1 MTTRAPEKSTALRNA
16 VCAVCAGV
24 LLYGIGDRAV
34 FGSGWYRQFLDP
46 DSLAGRIELTIAMAR
61 GRPPSPVPE
70 IAVVGNS
77 VLAEGFSGKIGDAEA
92 NGRMRFAN
100 LAIPA
105 STARSWY
112 YLLRAVD
119 PDARRYR
126 AIVLQAEQY
135 SDEDGW
141 IPLADT
147 IADLHIINALLAP
160 ADILDF
166 AFSFQDRRLR
176 FEALRGAIL
185 KGYIFKQDVQAFL
198 EMPAKRLEN
207 VALARKEYANWIYDY
222 GGHQESLRGMTVD
235 WNRRSV
241 YLPPSVPAPI
251 QENVRQIVLR
261 QRAPHTGDQARF
273 RSRWFG
279 RIVDRYRASGTRII
293 FVRPPRG
300 PAVNP
305 SFDALSEPST
315 IRFFAR
321 LPYVNLVR
329 AEAFQPL
336 ESPEWFWDGLHM
348 NASGRQRFSCM
359 MVHELEPLLGKEDR

>member
-1 MTTRAPEKSTALRNA
+1 MTARAPEKSTALRNA

-24 LLYGIGDRAV
+24 LLYGIGDWAV
-34 FGSGWYRQFLDP
+34 FGSGWYDQFLDP
-46 DSLAGRIELTIAMAR
+46 DSLAGRIELTIAMVR
-61 GRPPSPVPE
+61 RRPPSPVPE
-70 IAVVGNS
+70 IAMVGNS
-77 VLAEGFSGKIGDAEA
+77 VLAEGFSAKVGDAEA
-92 NGRMRFAN
+92 NGHMRFSN

-147 IADLHIINALLAP
+147 IADLHIVNALLAP
-160 ADILDF
+160 PDIVDF
-166 AFSFQDRRLR
+166 AFSFQDPRLR
-176 FEALRGAIL
+176 FEAFRGAVL
-185 KGYIFKQDVQAFL
+185 KGYIFKQDAQAFL
-198 EMPAKRLEN
+198 EAPAKRLEK
-207 VALARKEYANWIYDY
+207 VALARREYANWIYDY
-222 GGHQESLRGMTVD
+222 EGHQESLRGMTVD
-235 WNRRSV
+235 WSGRSV
-241 YLPPSVPAPI
+241 YLPPGVPTSI
-251 QENVRQIVLR
+251 QQDVRQIVLR

-279 RIVDRYRASGTRII
+279 RIVDRYRRSGARII

-305 SFDALSEPST
+305 SFDSPDDPST
-315 IRFFAR
+315 IRGFAR

-348 NASGRQRFSCM
+348 NAAGRQRFSGM
-359 MVHELEPLLGKEDR
+359 LVHELEPLLGKDR